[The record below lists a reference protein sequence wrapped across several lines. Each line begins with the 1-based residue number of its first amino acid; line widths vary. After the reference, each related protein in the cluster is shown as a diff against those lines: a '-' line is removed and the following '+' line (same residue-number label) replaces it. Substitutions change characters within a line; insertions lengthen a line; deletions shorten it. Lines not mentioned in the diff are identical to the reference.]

1 MLTLKASNMES
12 GDQAKLS
19 INQPERSGIGQETKT
34 KNVGTNH
41 SDLAWGESSGRR
53 CPSKFRTARASTVL

>member
-19 INQPERSGIGQETKT
+19 IIQPEVSDIGQGN
-34 KNVGTNH
+34 KNQECGTNH
-41 SDLAWGESSGRR
+41 SDLA
-53 CPSKFRTARASTVL
+53 